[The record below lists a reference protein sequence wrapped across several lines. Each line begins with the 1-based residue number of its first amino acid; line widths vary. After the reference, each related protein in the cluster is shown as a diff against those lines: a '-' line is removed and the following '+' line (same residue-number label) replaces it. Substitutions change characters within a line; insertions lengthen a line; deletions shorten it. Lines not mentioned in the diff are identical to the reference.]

1 MKSKSLSLLRVI
13 SVFSLVVCI
22 GPAGFARH
30 FSSDFL
36 TQQQAKPKV
45 SEAEAK
51 AVAAINSAPDAAA
64 KLAAA
69 GEFLKKYSNS
79 TLRSEVAA
87 YVSGEIAKVADANQ
101 KLKLAEDFQKV
112 FQQDEDLETIQLVR
126 LDGLLALKRI
136 DEAFSQGA

>member
-1 MKSKSLSLLRVI
+1 MRSPEV
-13 SVFSLVVCI
+13 
-22 GPAGFARH
+22 
-30 FSSDFL
+30 L
-36 TQQQAKPKV
+36 TQEQAKPKV

-69 GEFLKKYSNS
+69 GEFLKKYPKS

-87 YVSGEIAKVADANQ
+87 YVAGEIAKVTDANQ

-112 FQQDEDLETIQLVR
+112 FKEEDGVR
-126 LDGLLALKRI
+126 IYSAGYARRLAGL
-136 DEAFSQGA
+136 